1 MDVTRAGGLLLS
13 GYSRRQLTRLAQRGE
28 IVRVRHGA
36 YADSV
41 PAGELERH
49 TQLIAATWP
58 AVDRATV
65 LSHGSAAVLHGL
77 PVWTDALA
85 RVTVIR
91 RTTGHGSRRTS
102 LHVRLAALRPDEVV
116 SVDGYQVTSLER
128 TGCDLACILR
138 YERAVAVLDAVLHR
152 GGDPEV
158 LAQTVGEA
166 KGRRGAGRARA
177 ALIFADGRSES
188 VAESVSRVRM
198 SQVGIPSPQLQVNIF
213 DENGT
218 WVARSDFG
226 VARARRAGRVRRKDQ
241 VPRHRGRGG
250 RRGDEGE
257 STRSQAPRARLGGCS
272 LGLGRSR
279 RPAGLPSSNRGRL
292 CAGESSQPARLG
304 RTTVS
309 SLPKGTF
316 ATEVSVANVPFGS
329 DCDGA
334 GQIRGSAAGTCGRG

>member
-58 AVDRATV
+58 AVDPATV

-226 VARARRAGRVRRKDQ
+226 WLESGVLGEFDGRIKYLGTADEVAAAVMKEKAR
-241 VPRHRGRGG
+241 
-250 RRGDEGE
+250 E
-257 STRSQAPRARLGGCS
+257 ARLRE
-272 LGLGRSR
+272 LGWVVVRWDWADLGDPQAFR
-279 RPAGLPSSNRGRL
+279 RRIEAAFAQANPANLRGWAEPL
-292 CAGESSQPARLG
+292 
-304 RTTVS
+304 
-309 SLPKGTF
+309 
-316 ATEVSVANVPFGS
+316 
-329 DCDGA
+329 
-334 GQIRGSAAGTCGRG
+334 